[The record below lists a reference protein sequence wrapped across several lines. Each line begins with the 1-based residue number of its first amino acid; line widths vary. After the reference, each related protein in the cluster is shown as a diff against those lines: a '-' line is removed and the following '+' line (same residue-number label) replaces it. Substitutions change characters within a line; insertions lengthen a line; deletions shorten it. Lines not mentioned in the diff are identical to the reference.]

1 MTSIDA
7 VPQSRSVPLRRV
19 SGRLTPATRLPWRRW
34 QVFIVAWVGYSSYR
48 VAHLLAV
55 KAVDPTATPS
65 AAVRTGMGI
74 LDGVLVGLTTLL
86 LLTLGD
92 RFPVEKPY
100 RARNMLVHGAAALC
114 CAMAT
119 LTILFA
125 AGKLTRPDELNE
137 GLMFFNLVS
146 ITGPLF
152 AYLAIAAVIQ
162 AAVYQQRYRD
172 RELDA
177 LRLGAQLSAARLESL
192 RAKVHP
198 HFLFNTLNGISDL
211 IFTDPGK
218 ADTVVLRLARL
229 LRASLDTVND
239 EISVRQELDLLAAY
253 FEIERVRFGDR
264 LRVTIDADRAAYE
277 ARIPP
282 FLVQPLAENAI
293 QHGIAPRVRGGS
305 VSVRAH
311 VRSAPHA
318 DTLVLEL
325 ADDGIGI
332 PDEPSEGVGLRV
344 TRERLEAMYRGA
356 AALRVLPR
364 RGGGTIATIELPFAP
379 MASAAS

>member
-1 MTSIDA
+1 MTSTDSA
-7 VPQSRSVPLRRV
+7 LQFASVLPRRI
-19 SGRLTPATRLPWRRW
+19 SGRLTPPTRLPWRRS
-34 QVFIVAWVGYSSYR
+34 QVFALAWLGYSSYR
-48 VAHLLAV
+48 VAYLLAV
-55 KAVDPTATPS
+55 KAVDPAATPS
-65 AAVRTGMGI
+65 AAVRTGMAI
-74 LDGVLVGLTTLL
+74 LDGALVGLTTLV
-86 LLTLGD
+86 LLTLGE

-100 RARNMLVHGAAALC
+100 RGRNLLVHGATVLF
-114 CAMAT
+114 CAIAT

-125 AGKLTRPDELNE
+125 AGKLTRPEELHE

-146 ITGPLF
+146 ITGPVF

-192 RAKVHP
+192 RAKLHP

-318 DTLVLEL
+318 HTLVLEL

-344 TRERLEAMYRGA
+344 TRERLETMYRGA